1 MYLAHTVI
9 ILSKHFVKPVLF
21 NFCSSMFVYL
31 AKKLFGTRNDR
42 ILKSIKPIVQQI
54 NSLEQKFAALS
65 DSELQNQT
73 SIFKAR
79 LGEGQ
84 SLDDILPEAFAVVR
98 EASKRVLNMRH
109 FDTQLIGGL
118 VLHSGKISEMKTGEG
133 KTLVATLPAYLNA
146 LTGKGVHIVTV
157 NDYLAKRDAEWMGR
171 LYKFLGMS
179 VGCVLPTLDEE
190 EKRAAYQAD
199 ITYGQNNE
207 FGFDYLRD
215 NMKFAAAQM
224 MQRGHNFA
232 IVDEVDSILIDEA
245 RTPLIISGP
254 AEDSTELYQT
264 VNAIIPRLELG
275 KHFEIELRT
284 KQPTLS
290 EEGVGFVEQLLSVD
304 NLYAPNNIE
313 ILHHV
318 QNALKAHT
326 VFEIDKDYVVRDGK
340 VIIVDEFT
348 GRLMDGR
355 RWSNGLHQAVEAKEG
370 VKIARENQTLASITF
385 QNYFRMYSK
394 LAGMTGTADTEAVE
408 FQEIYKLEVVIIPTN
423 RDMVRED
430 ESDRIFRTRP
440 EKYEAVA
447 QDIEETTKSGQP
459 ILVGT
464 ISIEQSESLSKTL
477 ARKGIPHNVLNAKQ
491 HEREAEIVAQA
502 GRFGAV
508 TIATNMAGRGT
519 DILLGGNPE
528 FLAISETGTRNREDP
543 KFQEALEKWRK
554 VCAEEKIKV
563 VAAGGLCIFGTE
575 RHESRRID
583 NQLRG
588 RSGRQGD
595 PGKSR
600 FYVSLEDELM
610 ARFGGEKIKMIMQ
623 RVGWEEGVAIDG
635 RLISRSIETAQKRVE
650 AFHFESRKHVTEYD
664 DVMNKQ
670 RQIIYNLR
678 SKIVKGEEIRAEV
691 HEMIDDLL
699 EQAVLSHCDEK
710 TKPAE
715 WDIESLQKRISFIC
729 NANFTIKP
737 EIATDSQLIFDE
749 ARSFAKN
756 YYDTKAR
763 SIDEKLKAI
772 DLMFNQSGEEEGK
785 PRITPN
791 FDFEQ
796 HILLET
802 LDQAWNHHLLEMDH
816 LREGIGLR
824 GYGQKNPLHE
834 YQKDGFT
841 MFQSLLEEFKETA
854 VRKLFFYDVPEPAQ
868 LAAQL
873 QEEQRRRELAERQMK
888 MVHDGEQ
895 ISSDDAA
902 QIKSAE
908 EQRARIAAQRKA
920 RRKVAR

>member
-1 MYLAHTVI
+1 
-9 ILSKHFVKPVLF
+9 
-21 NFCSSMFVYL
+21 MFVYL
-31 AKKLFGTRNDR
+31 AKKIFGTRNDR
-42 ILKSIKPIVQQI
+42 LLKSIKPIVEQI
-54 NSLEQKFAALS
+54 NSLESKFVALS
-65 DSELQNQT
+65 DDELKAQT
-73 SIFKAR
+73 PRFKE
-79 LGEGQ
+79 LLSGGQ
-84 SLDDILPEAFAVVR
+84 TLDQILPEAFAVVR

-109 FDTQLIGGL
+109 FDTQLIGGI
-118 VLHSGKISEMKTGEG
+118 VLHSGKIAEMKTGEG

-146 LTGKGVHIVTV
+146 LSGKGVHVVTV

-171 LYKFLGMS
+171 VFKFLGMT
-179 VGCVLPTLDEE
+179 VGCVLPSLDEE
-190 EKRAAYQAD
+190 QKREAYLAD

-215 NMKFAAAQM
+215 NMKFAASQM

-254 AEDSTELYQT
+254 AEDSTELYKT
-264 VNAIIPRLELG
+264 VNTIIPRLEQG
-275 KHFEIELRT
+275 THFEIDLRS
-284 KQPTLS
+284 KQPALS
-290 EEGVGFVEQLLSVD
+290 EEGVNLVEKLLAVD

-326 VFEIDKDYVVRDGK
+326 VFEIDKDYVVKDGK

-385 QNYFRMYSK
+385 QNYFRMYSR
-394 LAGMTGTADTEAVE
+394 LSGMTGTADTEAVE

-423 RDMVRED
+423 RDMIRQD
-430 ESDRIFRTRP
+430 ESDRIFRTRK
-440 EKYEAVA
+440 EKYDAVA
-447 QDIEETTKSGQP
+447 QDIEETSKSGQP

-477 ARKGIPHNVLNAKQ
+477 RSKGIAHNVLNAKQ

-502 GRFGAV
+502 GRLGAV

-528 FLAISETGTRNREDP
+528 FLAISETGIKDREDP
-543 KFQEALEKWRK
+543 VFKEAADKWRK

-563 VAAGGLCIFGTE
+563 VAAGGLCIYGTE

-595 PGKSR
+595 PGRSR

-610 ARFGGEKIKMIMQ
+610 SRFGGEKIKMIMQ

-635 RLISRSIETAQKRVE
+635 RLISHSIETAQKRVE

-670 RQIIYNLR
+670 RQVIYNLR
-678 SKIVKGEEIRAEV
+678 SKIVKGETIRDEV
-691 HEMIDDLL
+691 HDMIDDLL
-699 EQAVLSHCDEK
+699 ENAVLTHCPEK
-710 TKPAE
+710 SKPTD
-715 WDIESLQKRISFIC
+715 WDLESLEKRIGFIC
-729 NANFTIKP
+729 NQKFTLDRDK
-737 EIATDSQLIFDE
+737 TSDSQSIFDE
-749 ARSFAKN
+749 ARAFAKQH
-756 YYDTKAR
+756 YDSKAKAI
-763 SIDEKLKAI
+763 SEKLYAI
-772 DLMFNQSGEEEGK
+772 DQMFNQNTNPEER
-785 PRITPN
+785 PQISPN

-796 HILLET
+796 HILLDT

-841 MFQSLLEEFKETA
+841 LFQSLLEEFKETA

-873 QEEQRRRELAERQMK
+873 QEEQRKREAAEKNMHLL
-888 MVHDGEQ
+888 HDGEVVESTEDLASQ
-895 ISSDDAA
+895 QKD
-902 QIKSAE
+902 AE

-920 RRKVAR
+920 RRRVSR

>member
-1 MYLAHTVI
+1 
-9 ILSKHFVKPVLF
+9 
-21 NFCSSMFVYL
+21 MFVYL
-31 AKKLFGTRNDR
+31 AKKIFGTRNDR
-42 ILKSIKPIVQQI
+42 ILKSIKPLVEKI
-54 NSLEQKFAALS
+54 NSLENQFASLS
-65 DSELQNQT
+65 DAELQSQT
-73 SIFKAR
+73 PKFKER
-79 LGEGQ
+79 LKAGET
-84 SLDDILPEAFAVVR
+84 LDNILPEAFAVVR

-109 FDTQLIGGL
+109 FDTQLIGGA
-118 VLHSGKISEMKTGEG
+118 VLHSGRISEMKTGEG

-146 LTGKGVHIVTV
+146 LTEKGVHIVTV

-179 VGCVLPTLDEE
+179 VGCVLPNLDEE
-190 EKRAAYQAD
+190 EKRQAYLAD

-215 NMKFAAAQM
+215 NMKFASSQM

-232 IVDEVDSILIDEA
+232 VVDEVDSILIDEA

-254 AEDSTELYQT
+254 AEDSTDLYRT
-264 VNAIIPRLELG
+264 VNTIIPRLEPG
-275 KHFEIELRT
+275 RHFEIELRS
-284 KQPTLS
+284 KQPNLS
-290 EEGVGFVEQLLSVD
+290 EEGVSYVEQLLSVD

-370 VKIARENQTLASITF
+370 VTIARENQTLASITF
-385 QNYFRMYSK
+385 QNYFRMYGK

-408 FQEIYKLEVVIIPTN
+408 FKEIYNLEVVIIPTN
-423 RDMVRED
+423 RDMIRQD
-430 ESDRIFRTRP
+430 ESDQIFRTRK

-447 QDIEETTKSGQP
+447 KDIEETSKNGQP

-477 ARKGIPHNVLNAKQ
+477 QRNGIAHNVLNAKQ

-502 GRFGAV
+502 GRLGAV
-508 TIATNMAGRGT
+508 TISTNMAGRGT

-528 FLAISETGTRNREDP
+528 FLAISESGTKNREDP
-543 KFQEALEKWRK
+543 KFKDALAKYQK
-554 VCAEEKIKV
+554 ICAEEKSKV

-678 SKIVKGEEIRAEV
+678 SRIVKGESIREEV

-699 EQAVLSHCDEK
+699 EHSVLSHCDER
-710 TKPAE
+710 TKPAD
-715 WDIESLQKRISFIC
+715 WDLASLDKRISFIC
-729 NANFTIKP
+729 NTNFTISK
-737 EIATDSQLIFDE
+737 EIELNTQAIFDA
-749 ARSFAKN
+749 ARNFAKT
-756 YYDTKAR
+756 YYDTKAKTIAEKLR
-763 SIDEKLKAI
+763 AIDE
-772 DLMFNQSGEEEGK
+772 MFNQGDGDSK
-785 PRITPN
+785 LKISPN

-802 LDQAWNHHLLEMDH
+802 LDQGWNHHLLEMDH

-841 MFQSLLEEFKETA
+841 MFQSLLEEFKETSI
-854 VRKLFFYDVPEPAQ
+854 RKLFFYDVPEPAQ

-873 QEEQRRRELAERQMK
+873 QEEQRRRELAEKQMQ
-888 MVHDGEQ
+888 MVHAGEA
-895 ISSDDAA
+895 ITESDDSSSA
-902 QIKSAE
+902 KSAE